1 MKKRKLLAIFTSLLA
16 MGALAGCSLDNIP
29 AGDSTTINPVPST
42 IIPAPSDAKSSPSS
56 TSTTIIPSPSTIS
69 SSDKSTFTV
78 SFNIK
83 SISNQTVNK
92 GECARKPTDPTM
104 DGYTF
109 IGWYNGDELYDFSK
123 PVESDISLSPEWELI
138 NYEITYELNGGIV
151 PEGVTLPTTYNY
163 ETPEYKLPNLT
174 KEDYDFIGW
183 IKDGET
189 TVPASDYTE
198 YPNHFGN
205 VKYIANFKPHD
216 YLADQ
221 LSNFNYRI
229 EDDKIIIESLIN
241 KNVEELVIPEG
252 VYGID
257 SAAFIENEH
266 IKKVILPESLEYIG
280 LYAFDNCINLIDINI
295 PSKLTTLDSIFGRCT
310 SLESIDISN
319 VDTLIGNVF
328 GYCTSLKNIKFSNNI
343 KSIDGCIVPGCTSLK
358 EITIPGTIG
367 KIDRF
372 AFENCPIEKATIP
385 SIAIESIAYSS
396 KIENINNVL
405 KEVIITDGTS
415 IPNASFYKCT
425 ALSKITLPD
434 TITYIGYN
442 AFNSCPL
449 THIDLPSSLT
459 TIGDNAFNSCPL
471 THIDLPS
478 SLTAIGDNAFK
489 NCEFDNLIIPNTI
502 TKIGSNAFTSIG
514 NIYYDGS
521 IADWANID
529 YDAIDNGSLIYSNPM
544 QYTNNFYLL
553 DENGS
558 IEFNDNK
565 YRLLEE
571 ITPDDNLTEIKPYA
585 FYKCKSLK
593 KISLGDNITTIGDY
607 AFSNCSLLKEIIVPN
622 ANTIESYAFDN
633 NVIEKA
639 TIKAEYTYLLA
650 GNNIKEVTVS
660 SGEYFSGLYWLTSLI
675 KVTLPE
681 TITTF
686 SRTALTH
693 CTSLETIVVP
703 SKVKELDVLA
713 FYECTGLKNVT
724 LPDGIT
730 LLPDSETLA
739 NNSFASC
746 PIETLV
752 APISACKIIC
762 EHYNTQQH
770 LKSVTITSG
779 DEIYDNTFSSCSKL
793 ESVTLPNTITT
804 IGKAAFYNCKSLQG
818 IDLPSSLA
826 TINENAFAFSGLSS
840 IILPTNL
847 TTILDDAFYG
857 CINLKKLEL
866 PKSISY
872 SGYSI
877 STSVEEFY
885 YDGTLTDW
893 LNITNVGNSDC
904 YYSVIINAKLYLID
918 ENGTVE
924 YNNNKYT
931 LLENLVIPDGIT
943 KIRDHAF
950 FGYQYFKTVTIPQS
964 VTEIE
969 RKAFGVQP
977 IEKITIE
984 NPNIIYEYKF
994 NDCRIKE
1001 AVVPAEIIDIILNDE
1016 IRKLVVTGGTTIDL
1030 SSYYLRNLLSIVI
1043 PESVT
1048 SITQSAIYTRKLL
1061 EVYNLSNLNIEMNST
1076 DNGLVGFFAKA
1087 IHTSLNEPS
1096 IITEDGN
1103 FIFMYLENKGYLID
1117 YYGEIE
1123 NLTLPTS
1130 FNYNNTVINSYEIYD
1145 YAFYET
1151 KTSKTLLEL
1160 TIPSSV
1166 TVIGEGAF
1174 YKCNKLQK
1182 VTINEDVI
1190 EIKEH
1195 AFSNCF
1201 SLNTINLPDS
1211 LKTIGDYAFS
1221 SNPYLLSVTIPKN
1234 VTYIGN
1240 NAFENCYRLT
1250 EVYNL
1255 SSIDLNGFKLGA
1267 ESIRI
1272 IHDSTSSPSI
1282 LVTEGN
1288 YTFYYFNNTGYF
1300 LCYTGELSSS
1310 NEFGIE
1316 ITLPESFTYEN
1327 NTISEYKISR
1337 YAFYSQYNIYSVI
1350 MPQNITVI
1358 YDNVFDES
1366 DINSLTI
1373 TNKDIDIYN
1382 SNFLSNSHIKKLTIP
1397 TELLSK
1403 ITDYNV
1409 IRSLT
1414 LASGT
1419 TFGSNLLSNNVE
1431 LYTITIHS
1439 GLTEIKEN
1447 ALEGCNNLETIIF
1460 EGTILEWEAITKE
1473 DGWKGDSSISTVTC
1487 SDGEVNI

>member
-42 IIPAPSDAKSSPSS
+42 IIPTPSDAKSSPSS

-69 SSDKSTFTV
+69 ISDKSTFTV
-78 SFNIK
+78 SFNGK
-83 SISNQTVNK
+83 MVPSQTVNK

-123 PVESDISLSPEWELI
+123 PVESDISLNPEWELI
-138 NYEITYELNGGIV
+138 DYEITYELNGGIV

-205 VKYIANFKPHD
+205 VKYVANFKPHD

-221 LSNFNYRI
+221 LSNFKYRI

-241 KNVEELVIPEG
+241 KNVEKLVIPEG

-280 LYAFDNCINLIDINI
+280 LYAFYDCINLTDINI
-295 PSKLTTLDSIFGRCT
+295 PSKLTTLDSTFGRCT

-343 KSIDGCIVPGCTSLK
+343 KEISSYIVPGCTSLK
-358 EITIPGTIG
+358 EITIPGTIDR
-367 KIDRF
+367 IDRF

-396 KIENINNVL
+396 KIEDINNVL

-415 IPNASFYKCT
+415 IPNASFYRCT
-425 ALSKITLPD
+425 ALSKVTLPD
-434 TITYIGYN
+434 TITYIGNN

-449 THIDLPSSLT
+449 THIDLPSSLS
-459 TIGDNAFNSCPL
+459 TIGN
-471 THIDLPS
+471 
-478 SLTAIGDNAFK
+478 NAFK
-489 NCEFDNLIIPNTI
+489 NCMFDNLTIPNTI
-502 TKIGSNAFTSIG
+502 TKIGNNAFTSIE

-529 YDAIDNGSLIYSNPM
+529 YDAIDKENLIYSNPM

-558 IEFNDNK
+558 IDFNDNK

-607 AFSNCSLLKEIIVPN
+607 AFNNCPLLKEIIVPN

-639 TIKAEYTYLLA
+639 TIKAEYTCLLA
-650 GNNIKEVTVS
+650 GNTIKEVTVS
-660 SGEYFSGLYWLTSLI
+660 SGEYFSGLYWSTSLI

-703 SKVKELDVLA
+703 SKVKESDVLA

-762 EHYNTQQH
+762 EHYTTQQH

-804 IGKAAFYNCKSLQG
+804 IGKAAFYDCESLQDINLPNSLTT
-818 IDLPSSLA
+818 ID
-826 TINENAFAFSGLSS
+826 ENAFAFSGLSN

-847 TTILDDAFYG
+847 TTILEDAFYG
-857 CINLKKLEL
+857 CNNLIKLEL

-893 LNITNVGNSDC
+893 LNITNVGNSNC
-904 YYSVIINAKLYLID
+904 HYSVIITAKLYLID

-950 FGYQYFKTVTIPQS
+950 FGYKYLKTVTIPQS
-964 VTEIE
+964 VTEIGE
-969 RKAFGVQP
+969 KAFGTQP

-984 NPNIIYEYKF
+984 NPNIVYEYKF
-994 NDCRIKE
+994 NDCSIKE

-1030 SSYYLRNLLSIVI
+1030 SSYYLKNLLSIVI

-1048 SITQSAIYTRKLL
+1048 SITQSAIYTRRLL
-1061 EVYNLSNLNIEMNST
+1061 EVYNLSSLNIEMNST
-1076 DNGLVGFFAKA
+1076 DNGKVGLFAKA

-1130 FNYNNTVINSYEIYD
+1130 FNYNNIVVNSYEIYD

-1151 KTSKTLLEL
+1151 KTSEKLREL

-1174 YKCNKLQK
+1174 YKCKKLQK

-1190 EIKEH
+1190 EIKEN

-1201 SLNTINLPDS
+1201 NLSTINLPNS

-1234 VTYIGN
+1234 VTYIADH
-1240 NAFENCYRLT
+1240 AFKDCYRLT
-1250 EVYNL
+1250 EIYNL
-1255 SSIDLNGFKLGA
+1255 SSIDLTSTNLGA

-1288 YTFYYFNNTGYF
+1288 YTFYYFNDTGYF
-1300 LCYTGELSSS
+1300 LCYTGELSDSDDDS
-1310 NEFGIE
+1310 D
-1316 ITLPESFTYEN
+1316 ITLPESFTYNN
-1327 NTISEYKISR
+1327 NTISEYEIDS
-1337 YAFYSQYNIYSVI
+1337 YAFYMQTGIESVI
-1350 MPQNITVI
+1350 LPQSITK
-1358 YDNVFDES
+1358 
-1366 DINSLTI
+1366 INNGAFKEFRIHSLTI
-1373 TNKDIDIYN
+1373 ENKDIDIDCNLFEYELN
-1382 SNFLSNSHIKKLTIP
+1382 TLTMPIGVLSEISDC
-1397 TELLSK
+1397 SK
-1403 ITDYNV
+1403 IEH
-1409 IRSLT
+1409 LT
-1414 LASGT
+1414 LSSGT
-1419 TFGSNLLSNNVE
+1419 TFDSNLLSTASN
-1431 LYTITIHS
+1431 LQTIKIHS
-1439 GLTEIKEN
+1439 GLTDIKAN
-1447 ALEGCNNLETIIF
+1447 ALDGCTSLYEIVF

-1473 DGWKGDSSISTVTC
+1473 DGWKGNATISTVYC